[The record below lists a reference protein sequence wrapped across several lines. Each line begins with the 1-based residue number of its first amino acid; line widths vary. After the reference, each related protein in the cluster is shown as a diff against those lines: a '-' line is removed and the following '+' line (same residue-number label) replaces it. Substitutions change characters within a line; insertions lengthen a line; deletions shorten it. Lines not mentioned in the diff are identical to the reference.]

1 MFVRLNETW
10 KRSMGGND
18 CSKHVAQMRTR
29 IPDFKTNKPNAM
41 IISREWL
48 ATIKTGGKILTVQE
62 VLAQ

>member
-1 MFVRLNETW
+1 
-10 KRSMGGND
+10 MGGND